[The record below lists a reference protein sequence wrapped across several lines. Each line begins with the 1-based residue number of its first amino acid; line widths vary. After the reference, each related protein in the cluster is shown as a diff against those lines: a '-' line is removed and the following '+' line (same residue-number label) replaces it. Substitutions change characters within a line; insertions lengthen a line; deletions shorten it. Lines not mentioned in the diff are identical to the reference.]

1 MIHRRSLLLSAA
13 LGLSAAVII
22 APGHSQARAVT
33 VNVATLLPQ
42 MGDMTW
48 LARRPAPAFTMAQAS
63 SYDRNSKQTPEG
75 IGGDAFA
82 NGDAG
87 QYLRTE
93 TGPEGRKEFVMADL
107 TGPGAVVRVWSANP
121 AGTIHYYF
129 DGEATPRFSAP
140 MADLLTGKVKPF
152 APPFAYEASRGTNLY
167 FPFPYAKSLKIT
179 ASENKPNELRGL
191 YYHVGYRT
199 YAKDTTVETFTP
211 GVLNA
216 PEMAGMLARTAQALN
231 PTPKNDAD
239 RGVKRTSVSGV
250 PSSQKALTLTLDA
263 PQGGGAVQQLLI
275 TMRSLTDDEK
285 LPWTDPRRRH
295 NVLRSLI
302 VAITFD
308 GQETVHVPLSDF
320 FGTPVG
326 MAQMKTLPLKT
337 TQSGTGGRDSAFLCR
352 FVMPFGKRAQIR
364 LEKVNGSP
372 TPQTTLTAD
381 VAPFRFD
388 SDTYLF
394 HAGWSGETSRTRPYR
409 DMTIMNATGEGNF
422 VGAAMAISNP
432 TPAWW
437 GEGDEK
443 VYVDGEKFPS
453 TFGTGT
459 EDYFGYAWC
468 SPELFTQ
475 PYHAQPRC
483 DGPGNFGHT
492 AVSRFH
498 IFDPIPFTKS
508 LKFDIELWHWQ
519 DVTVTVART
528 AYWYARPG
536 SSLPGKVNVA
546 ALTVPEMKP
555 PAPVAGAIEGETLE
569 LVSKTGGNLTV
580 QEGFWETSG
589 NKQRWW
595 TSPEPGQKLTLRFPV
610 KTAGTYRV
618 VGHFCQ
624 APDYGIHRLTLNGQA
639 VAEPMDFYSPQLG
652 WKKRTLGTFT
662 LPAGNATLE
671 VECVGAN
678 PASRPGNMFGLDYLL
693 LERVP

>member
-1 MIHRRSLLLSAA
+1 MIQRRSLLFSAA
-13 LGLSAAVII
+13 LGLSVAVVV
-22 APGHSQARAVT
+22 APGHSQARQSVPAVS
-33 VNVATLLPQ
+33 VATLLPQ

-48 LARRPAPAFTMAQAS
+48 LARRPIPAFTMAQAS

-75 IGGDAFA
+75 IGGDPFA

-87 QYLRTE
+87 HYLRTE
-93 TGPEGRKEFVMADL
+93 NGPEGRKEFVLADL

-152 APPFAYEASRGTNLY
+152 VPPFAYEAARGTNLY

-179 ASENKPNELRGL
+179 ASENKPGELRGL

-199 YAKDTTVETFTP
+199 YAPGTAVETFTP
-211 GVLNA
+211 DLLNSRII
-216 PEMAGMLARTAQALN
+216 ARTMTGTVMALS
-231 PTPKNDAD
+231 PGARSTP
-239 RGVKRTSVSGV
+239 GGGKRTSATGV
-250 PSSQKALTLTLDA
+250 PSAQKALTLTLDA
-263 PQGGGAVQQLLI
+263 PPGGGAVQQFRV
-275 TMRSLTDDEK
+275 TMPALNDDEK
-285 LPWTDPRRRH
+285 LSWSDPRRRH
-295 NVLRSLI
+295 NVLRSLLI
-302 VAITFD
+302 SMTFD
-308 GQETVHVPLSDF
+308 GQETVRVPLADF

-326 MAQMKTLPLKT
+326 MTAVNTLPLT
-337 TQSGTGGRDSAFLCR
+337 VFREGEGGRDSVFLCR
-352 FVMPFGKRAQIR
+352 FVMPFAKQARIR
-364 LEKVNGSP
+364 LETVGRG
-372 TPQTTLTAD
+372 PQPKATLTAD
-381 VAPFRFD
+381 VAPFRFNEG
-388 SDTYLF
+388 TYLF
-394 HAGWSGETSRTRPYR
+394 HAGWSGDTGRTRPFR
-409 DMTIMNATGEGNF
+409 DMTILNTTGEGNF
-422 VGAAMAISNP
+422 VGAGMAISNP

-468 SPELFTQ
+468 SPQLFTQ

-498 IFDPIPFTKS
+498 VLDPIPFTKS
-508 LKFDIELWHWQ
+508 LRFDMELWHWQ

-536 SSLPGKVNVA
+536 SSLPGKVDIA

-569 LVSKTGGNLTV
+569 LVGKTGGNLTV

-589 NKQRWW
+589 SKQRWW
-595 TSPEPGQKLTLRFPV
+595 TFPEPGQKLTLRFPV
-610 KTAGTYRV
+610 KAAGTYRV
-618 VGHFCQ
+618 VGHFCH
-624 APDYGIHRLTLNGQA
+624 AVDYGIHRLSINGQP
-639 VAEPMDFYSPQLG
+639 VGEPLDFYSPQLG

-662 LPAGNATLE
+662 LAA
-671 VECVGAN
+671 
-678 PASRPGNMFGLDYLL
+678 
-693 LERVP
+693 